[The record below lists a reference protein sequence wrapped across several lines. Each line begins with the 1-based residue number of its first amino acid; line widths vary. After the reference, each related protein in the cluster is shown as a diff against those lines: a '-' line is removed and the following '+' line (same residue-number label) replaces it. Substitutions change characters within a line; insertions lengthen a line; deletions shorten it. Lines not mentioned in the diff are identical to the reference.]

1 MEKKEL
7 IKLMVKP
14 FTDPV
19 TMFYAFALLAL
30 YVIVPLNCFAA
41 LPWETPLTMLQESLT
56 GPVAR
61 LAASITVVVCGVMM
75 AMGEG
80 GQFGRTAFKLV
91 MGLSLAILGNQF
103 ITAMFGK

>member
-30 YVIVPLNCFAA
+30 YVIVPQNCFAA
-41 LPWETPLTMLQESLT
+41 LP
-56 GPVAR
+56 
-61 LAASITVVVCGVMM
+61 
-75 AMGEG
+75 
-80 GQFGRTAFKLV
+80 
-91 MGLSLAILGNQF
+91 
-103 ITAMFGK
+103 

>member
-30 YVIVPLNCFAA
+30 YVIVPQNCFAA
-41 LPWETPLTMLQESLT
+41 LPWETPLTMLQE
-56 GPVAR
+56 
-61 LAASITVVVCGVMM
+61 
-75 AMGEG
+75 
-80 GQFGRTAFKLV
+80 
-91 MGLSLAILGNQF
+91 
-103 ITAMFGK
+103 

>member
-30 YVIVPLNCFAA
+30 YVIVPQNCFAA
-41 LPWETPLTMLQESLT
+41 LPWETPLTMLQESSP

-75 AMGEG
+75 AMVEG
-80 GQFGRTAFKLV
+80 GQFGRTAIKLV

>member
-1 MEKKEL
+1 
-7 IKLMVKP
+7 
-14 FTDPV
+14 
-19 TMFYAFALLAL
+19 
-30 YVIVPLNCFAA
+30 
-41 LPWETPLTMLQESLT
+41 MLQESLT
-56 GPVAR
+56 DPVAR

-80 GQFGRTAFKLV
+80 GQFGRTAIKLV

>member
-1 MEKKEL
+1 MR
-7 IKLMVKP
+7 
-14 FTDPV
+14 
-19 TMFYAFALLAL
+19 LLCLHCTLL
-30 YVIVPLNCFAA
+30 YPRTVLQHC
-41 LPWETPLTMLQESLT
+41 LGKHPLTMLQESLT

-80 GQFGRTAFKLV
+80 GQFGRTAIKLV
-91 MGLSLAILGNQF
+91 IGLSLAILGNQF

>member
-30 YVIVPLNCFAA
+30 YVIVGSKYYCC
-41 LPWETPLTMLQESLT
+41 SLWCHD
-56 GPVAR
+56 GY
-61 LAASITVVVCGVMM
+61 G
-75 AMGEG
+75 
-80 GQFGRTAFKLV
+80 
-91 MGLSLAILGNQF
+91 
-103 ITAMFGK
+103 